1 VSARRPIVALD
12 IETTSLRHDRQ
23 AWEVAMIR
31 REPDGTEESTSMML
45 RVDVTKADPK
55 ALEIGGYYE
64 RFDHDDVAWPILAAS
79 TIERWTRGATIVG
92 AAPSFDCETLGKFL
106 IETGYLPA
114 WHHRLRCVT
123 SLVAGMSRGACDG
136 GLIESAA
143 WVGIDVADYALHT
156 ALADAQLALDVYDR
170 VMTRKGEEA

>member
-1 VSARRPIVALD
+1 VSARTIVALD

-31 REPDGTEESTSMML
+31 RDPCGREESVTMML
-45 RVDVTKADPK
+45 KVDVTKADPK

-64 RFDHDDVAWPILAAS
+64 RYAWPLANRITAAS
-79 TIERWTRGATIVG
+79 QIERWTRGATIVG

-106 IETGYLPA
+106 IENGYLPA

-123 SLVAGMSRGACDG
+123 SLVAGMSRGACNG
-136 GLIESAA
+136 SLAESAA
-143 WVGIDVADYALHT
+143 YVGIDVADYALHT

-170 VMTRKGEEA
+170 VMTNGGAA